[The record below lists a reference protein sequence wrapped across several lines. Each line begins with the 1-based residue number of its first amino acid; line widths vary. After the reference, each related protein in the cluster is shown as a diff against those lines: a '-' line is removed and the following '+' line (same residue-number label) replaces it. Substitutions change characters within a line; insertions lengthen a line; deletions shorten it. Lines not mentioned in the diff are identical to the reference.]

1 MQVSLPSIVTV
12 CVYIVCVCVRA
23 RTCMPPP
30 KCVNRLCNDSHFPS
44 SIPQWASHLP
54 MVRQGR
60 PTFDEEVRER
70 ERQKAEDEERQRT
83 DEANRAAGL
92 LSHEELAALWLGD

>member
-1 MQVSLPSIVTV
+1 MS
-12 CVYIVCVCVRA
+12 
-23 RTCMPPP
+23 PPQ
-30 KCVNRLCNDSHFPS
+30 CVNKLCNDSHFFS
-44 SIPQWASHLP
+44 SIPQWASHLR

-83 DEANRAAGL
+83 EEANHAAGV
-92 LSHEELAALWLGD
+92 LSHEALAALWLGN

>member
-1 MQVSLPSIVTV
+1 
-12 CVYIVCVCVRA
+12 
-23 RTCMPPP
+23 
-30 KCVNRLCNDSHFPS
+30 
-44 SIPQWASHLP
+44 